1 MLYTLSQIECYSSVR
16 DVAHIPKEES
26 TGMEKSQK
34 LISCLKIPETRRTSF
49 RLFDSSFKFSVFVD
63 THTCQKLIAS
73 SLHVETIARCV
84 M

>member
-16 DVAHIPKEES
+16 VVAHIPKEES

-49 RLFDSSFKFSVFVD
+49 RLFDSSFKFSVLVD
-63 THTCQKLIAS
+63 THTCQKLITS

>member
-16 DVAHIPKEES
+16 VVAHIPKEES
-26 TGMEKSQK
+26 AGMGKSQI
-34 LISCLKIPETRRTSF
+34 LFSCLKIPETRRTSF
-49 RLFDSSFKFSVFVD
+49 RLFDSSFEFFVLVD

-73 SLHVETIARCV
+73 SLHVATIAHCV